1 MSYFS
6 TGVKIRIHLLFL
18 FFLSL
23 YYLVPYLILGQLTLD
38 PNDILDNEIVY
49 NSIIGK
55 ILRGDFD
62 SIDIF
67 LAGEIQ
73 WFYLRR
79 ILQPLTLLYAFP
91 NTEVAFW
98 ITDILVRLIA
108 YILFFKLAKKL
119 NCSFFN
125 SALISCLFASIVITH
140 FGLGIVSLPYII
152 YLLIRNKNLK
162 IKHYL
167 IIGFFGLNT
176 DLAYD
181 IFIIP
186 IALFISLIFYQK
198 NQKYNYKI
206 FFKISLVFLICTILS
221 NINLIYAQLFL
232 GPFHRI
238 EWFLETPNF
247 FTNLKELIS
256 RFLSLPKFKNSPY
269 FFYALPLS
277 IYIFSITMVAFF
289 SKNKKTYQLL
299 MVIFFILL
307 VNFILN
313 LEFVSQIRSET
324 DGVFKTINWN
334 NIEYSL
340 PVIYGLL
347 FVSLTNLSIFKKTK
361 NLIYPIMFFAII
373 TLQLK
378 AAVIP
383 IGKNLLSFNN
393 LTEYEKNMLRKSFHE
408 QEYKV
413 LFKDFMEL
421 RKNQIYVAE
430 NNALNSRYTFRGYFS
445 FKSSNRLARTNC

>member
-1 MSYFS
+1 
-6 TGVKIRIHLLFL
+6 
-18 FFLSL
+18 
-23 YYLVPYLILGQLTLD
+23 
-38 PNDILDNEIVY
+38 
-49 NSIIGK
+49 
-55 ILRGDFD
+55 
-62 SIDIF
+62 
-67 LAGEIQ
+67 
-73 WFYLRR
+73 
-79 ILQPLTLLYAFP
+79 
-91 NTEVAFW
+91 
-98 ITDILVRLIA
+98 
-108 YILFFKLAKKL
+108 
-119 NCSFFN
+119 
-125 SALISCLFASIVITH
+125 
-140 FGLGIVSLPYII
+140 
-152 YLLIRNKNLK
+152 
-162 IKHYL
+162 
-167 IIGFFGLNT
+167 
-176 DLAYD
+176 
-181 IFIIP
+181 
-186 IALFISLIFYQK
+186 FYQK

-361 NLIYPIMFFAII
+361 NLIYPIMF
-373 TLQLK
+373 
-378 AAVIP
+378 
-383 IGKNLLSFNN
+383 
-393 LTEYEKNMLRKSFHE
+393 
-408 QEYKV
+408 
-413 LFKDFMEL
+413 
-421 RKNQIYVAE
+421 
-430 NNALNSRYTFRGYFS
+430 
-445 FKSSNRLARTNC
+445 